1 VSNSLIA
8 IFPAPAR
15 FAALHQL
22 ARTFFDRFEMAND
35 TELDGLS
42 RRERQIMD
50 FLFQSGK
57 ASVGEVMDGI
67 PNPPGYSAVRATLR
81 TLEQKGRV
89 VHEEDGRA
97 YIYRP
102 TVRREAARRSALT
115 HVLKTFFD
123 NSAEQ
128 AVAALLELKGPKL
141 SEAELERVARLVNDA
156 KKEGR

>member
-1 VSNSLIA
+1 MT
-8 IFPAPAR
+8 
-15 FAALHQL
+15 Q
-22 ARTFFDRFEMAND
+22 DD
-35 TELDGLS
+35 ELRGLS

-50 FLFQSGK
+50 LLFQRGK

-67 PNPPGYSAVRATLR
+67 PDPPGYSAVRATLR

-89 VHEEDGRA
+89 THEEDGRA

-102 TVRREAARRSALT
+102 TLRRDAARKSALT

-128 AVAALLELKGPKL
+128 AVAALLELKGPRL
-141 SEAELERVARLVNDA
+141 SEAQLERVSQLIENA

>member
-1 VSNSLIA
+1 VLEVQ
-8 IFPAPAR
+8 
-15 FAALHQL
+15 QL
-22 ARTFFDRFEMAND
+22 EHFGRPFTSFRPSMTQDD
-35 TELDGLS
+35 ELRGLS

-50 FLFQSGK
+50 LLFQRGK

-67 PNPPGYSAVRATLR
+67 PDPPGYSAVRATLR

-89 VHEEDGRA
+89 THEEDGRA

-102 TVRREAARRSALT
+102 TLRRDAARKSALT

-128 AVAALLELKGPKL
+128 AVAALLELKGPRL
-141 SEAELERVARLVNDA
+141 SDAELERVSRLVENA

>member
-1 VSNSLIA
+1 M
-8 IFPAPAR
+8 P
-15 FAALHQL
+15 Q
-22 ARTFFDRFEMAND
+22 DD
-35 TELDGLS
+35 ELRGLS

-50 FLFQSGK
+50 FLFQRGK

-67 PNPPGYSAVRATLR
+67 PDPPGYSAVRATLR
-81 TLEQKGRV
+81 TLEEKGRV
-89 VHEEDGRA
+89 IHEEDGRA

-102 TVRREAARRSALT
+102 TLRRDAARKSALT

-128 AVAALLELKGPKL
+128 AVAALLELKGPRI
-141 SEAELERVARLVNDA
+141 SEAELDRVSRLVENA

>member
-1 VSNSLIA
+1 MT
-8 IFPAPAR
+8 
-15 FAALHQL
+15 Q
-22 ARTFFDRFEMAND
+22 DD
-35 TELDGLS
+35 ELRGLS

-50 FLFQSGK
+50 LLFQRGK

-67 PNPPGYSAVRATLR
+67 PDPPGYSAVRATLR

-89 VHEEDGRA
+89 THEEDGRA

-102 TVRREAARRSALT
+102 TLRRDAARKSALT

-128 AVAALLELKGPKL
+128 AVAALLELKGPRL
-141 SEAELERVARLVNDA
+141 SEAQLDRVSRLIENA

>member
-1 VSNSLIA
+1 MT
-8 IFPAPAR
+8 
-15 FAALHQL
+15 QDDE
-22 ARTFFDRFEMAND
+22 T
-35 TELDGLS
+35 TGLS

-50 FLFQSGK
+50 FLFQRGK
-57 ASVGEVMDGI
+57 ASVGEVLDGI
-67 PNPPGYSAVRATLR
+67 ADPPGYSAVRATLR

-89 VHEEDGRA
+89 THHEEGRA

-102 TVRREAARRSALT
+102 TVRRDAARRSALT
-115 HVLKTFFD
+115 HILKTFFD

-141 SEAELERVARLVNDA
+141 SEAELKRVARLVDDA

>member
-1 VSNSLIA
+1 M
-8 IFPAPAR
+8 P
-15 FAALHQL
+15 Q
-22 ARTFFDRFEMAND
+22 DD
-35 TELDGLS
+35 ELRGLS

-50 FLFQSGK
+50 LLYQRGK

-67 PNPPGYSAVRATLR
+67 PDPPGYSAVRATLR

-89 VHEEDGRA
+89 THEEDGRA

-102 TVRREAARRSALT
+102 TMRRDAARKSALT

-128 AVAALLELKGPKL
+128 AVAALLELKGPRI
-141 SEAELERVARLVNDA
+141 SEAELDRVSRLVENA

>member
-1 VSNSLIA
+1 LQ
-8 IFPAPAR
+8 
-15 FAALHQL
+15 QL
-22 ARTFFDRFEMAND
+22 AIWFDDVISFSGFSMPHD
-35 TELDGLS
+35 DELSGLS

-50 FLFQSGK
+50 FLFQRGK

-97 YIYRP
+97 YVYRP
-102 TVRREAARRSALT
+102 TLRREAARRSALT

-141 SEAELERVARLVNDA
+141 SEAELERVARLVADA

>member
-1 VSNSLIA
+1 MT
-8 IFPAPAR
+8 
-15 FAALHQL
+15 Q
-22 ARTFFDRFEMAND
+22 DD
-35 TELDGLS
+35 ELRGLS

-50 FLFQSGK
+50 LLFQRGK

-67 PNPPGYSAVRATLR
+67 PDPPGYSAVRATLR

-89 VHEEDGRA
+89 IHEEDGRA

-102 TVRREAARRSALT
+102 TLRRDAARKSALT

-128 AVAALLELKGPKL
+128 AVAALLELKGPRL
-141 SEAELERVARLVNDA
+141 SDAQLDRVSRLIENA

>member
-1 VSNSLIA
+1 MT
-8 IFPAPAR
+8 
-15 FAALHQL
+15 Q
-22 ARTFFDRFEMAND
+22 DD
-35 TELDGLS
+35 ELRGLS

-50 FLFQSGK
+50 FLFQRGK

-67 PNPPGYSAVRATLR
+67 PDPTGYSAVRATLR
-81 TLEQKGRV
+81 TREQKGRV
-89 VHEEDGRA
+89 THEEDGRA

-102 TVRREAARRSALT
+102 TLRRDAARKSALT

-128 AVAALLELKGPKL
+128 AVAALLELKGPRL
-141 SEAELERVARLVNDA
+141 SEAQLEKVSQLIENA

>member
-1 VSNSLIA
+1 MS
-8 IFPAPAR
+8 
-15 FAALHQL
+15 H
-22 ARTFFDRFEMAND
+22 DD
-35 TELDGLS
+35 ELTGLS

-50 FLFQSGK
+50 FLFQRGK

-97 YIYRP
+97 YVYRP
-102 TVRREAARRSALT
+102 TLRRDAARKSALT

-128 AVAALLELKGPKL
+128 AVAALLELRGTKL
-141 SEAELERVARLVNDA
+141 TGAALARVARNVDQA
-156 KKEGR
+156 MREAR

>member
-1 VSNSLIA
+1 MS
-8 IFPAPAR
+8 
-15 FAALHQL
+15 H
-22 ARTFFDRFEMAND
+22 DD
-35 TELDGLS
+35 ELSGLS

-50 FLFQSGK
+50 FLFQRGK

-97 YIYRP
+97 YVYRP
-102 TVRREAARRSALT
+102 TLRREAARRSALT
-115 HVLKTFFD
+115 HVLKTFFH

-128 AVAALLELKGPKL
+128 AVAALLELKGPRL
-141 SEAELERVARLVNDA
+141 SEAELERVARLVSDA

>member
-1 VSNSLIA
+1 MT
-8 IFPAPAR
+8 
-15 FAALHQL
+15 Q
-22 ARTFFDRFEMAND
+22 DD
-35 TELDGLS
+35 ELRGLS

-50 FLFQSGK
+50 LLFQRGK

-67 PNPPGYSAVRATLR
+67 PDPPGYSAVRATLR

-89 VHEEDGRA
+89 THDEDGRA

-102 TVRREAARRSALT
+102 TLRRDAARKSALT

-128 AVAALLELKGPKL
+128 AVAALLELKGPRL
-141 SEAELERVARLVNDA
+141 SDAQLDRVSRLIENA

>member
-1 VSNSLIA
+1 
-8 IFPAPAR
+8 
-15 FAALHQL
+15 
-22 ARTFFDRFEMAND
+22 MAND
-35 TELDGLS
+35 DELTGLS

-50 FLFQSGK
+50 FLFQRGK

-67 PNPPGYSAVRATLR
+67 LDPPGYSAVRATLR

-97 YIYRP
+97 YVYRP

-115 HVLKTFFD
+115 HILKTFFD

-128 AVAALLELKGPKL
+128 AVAALLELKGTKL
-141 SEAELERVARLVNDA
+141 TGAELDRVARIVDQA

>member
-1 VSNSLIA
+1 M
-8 IFPAPAR
+8 P
-15 FAALHQL
+15 H
-22 ARTFFDRFEMAND
+22 D
-35 TELDGLS
+35 ELSGLS

-50 FLFQSGK
+50 FLFQCGK

-97 YIYRP
+97 YIYSP
-102 TVRREAARRSALT
+102 TLRRDAARRSALT
-115 HVLKTFFD
+115 HVLRTFFD

-141 SEAELERVARLVNDA
+141 SEAELERVARLIADA

>member
-1 VSNSLIA
+1 MS
-8 IFPAPAR
+8 
-15 FAALHQL
+15 Q
-22 ARTFFDRFEMAND
+22 DD
-35 TELDGLS
+35 ELRGLS

-50 FLFQSGK
+50 LLFQRGK
-57 ASVGEVMDGI
+57 ASVGEVLDGI
-67 PNPPGYSAVRATLR
+67 PDPPGYSAVRATLR

-89 VHEEDGRA
+89 THEEDGRA

-102 TVRREAARRSALT
+102 TLRRDAARKSALT

-128 AVAALLELKGPKL
+128 AVAALLELKGPRL
-141 SEAELERVARLVNDA
+141 SDAELERVSRLVEKA

>member
-1 VSNSLIA
+1 VLELQQIELFRLAVHLIA
-8 IFPAPAR
+8 TPMT
-15 FAALHQL
+15 Q
-22 ARTFFDRFEMAND
+22 DD
-35 TELDGLS
+35 ELRGLS

-50 FLFQSGK
+50 LLFQRGK

-67 PNPPGYSAVRATLR
+67 PDPPGYSAVRATLR

-89 VHEEDGRA
+89 THEEDGRA

-102 TVRREAARRSALT
+102 TLRRDAARKSALT

-128 AVAALLELKGPKL
+128 AVAALLELKGPRL
-141 SEAELERVARLVNDA
+141 SDAQLERVSQLIENA

>member
-1 VSNSLIA
+1 MAV
-8 IFPAPAR
+8 
-15 FAALHQL
+15 
-22 ARTFFDRFEMAND
+22 RT
-35 TELDGLS
+35 
-42 RRERQIMD
+42 
-50 FLFQSGK
+50 
-57 ASVGEVMDGI
+57 VMDGI

-97 YIYRP
+97 YVYRP
-102 TVRREAARRSALT
+102 TLRREAARRSALT

-141 SEAELERVARLVNDA
+141 SEVDLERVARLVADA

>member
-1 VSNSLIA
+1 MS
-8 IFPAPAR
+8 
-15 FAALHQL
+15 Q
-22 ARTFFDRFEMAND
+22 ND
-35 TELDGLS
+35 ELTGLS

-50 FLFQSGK
+50 LLFQRGK

-67 PNPPGYSAVRATLR
+67 PDPPGYSAVRATLR

-89 VHEEDGRA
+89 SHEEDGRA

-102 TVRREAARRSALT
+102 TLRRDAARKSALT
-115 HVLKTFFD
+115 HVVKTFFD

-128 AVAALLELKGPKL
+128 ALAALLELKGPRL
-141 SEAELERVARLVNDA
+141 SEAELERVSRLVENA

>member
-1 VSNSLIA
+1 MS
-8 IFPAPAR
+8 
-15 FAALHQL
+15 QDDEL
-22 ARTFFDRFEMAND
+22 A
-35 TELDGLS
+35 GLS

-50 FLFQSGK
+50 LLFQRGK

-67 PNPPGYSAVRATLR
+67 PDPPGYSAVRATLR

-89 VHEEDGRA
+89 THEEDGRA

-102 TVRREAARRSALT
+102 TLRRDAARKSALT
-115 HVLKTFFD
+115 HVLRTFFD

-128 AVAALLELKGPKL
+128 AVAALLELRGPKL
-141 SEAELERVARLVNDA
+141 SEAELERVSRMVENA

>member
-1 VSNSLIA
+1 MA
-8 IFPAPAR
+8 
-15 FAALHQL
+15 H
-22 ARTFFDRFEMAND
+22 DDEM
-35 TELDGLS
+35 TGLS

-50 FLFQSGK
+50 FLFQRGK

-67 PNPPGYSAVRATLR
+67 SDPPSYSAVRATLR
-81 TLEQKGRV
+81 TLELKGRV
-89 VHEEDGRA
+89 LHEEEGRS

-102 TVRREAARRSALT
+102 SVRRDAARRSALT
-115 HVLKTFFD
+115 HILKTFFD

-141 SEAELERVARLVNDA
+141 SEAELKRVAQLVDDA

>member
-1 VSNSLIA
+1 M
-8 IFPAPAR
+8 APNDE
-15 FAALHQL
+15 L
-22 ARTFFDRFEMAND
+22 A
-35 TELDGLS
+35 GLS

-50 FLFQSGK
+50 FLFQRGE
-57 ASVGEVMDGI
+57 ASVGEVMEGI
-67 PNPPGYSAVRATLR
+67 ADPPGYSAVRATLR

-89 VHEEDGRA
+89 VHQEEGRA

-102 TVRREAARRSALT
+102 TVRRDAARRSALT

-128 AVAALLELKGPKL
+128 AVAALLELRGPKL
-141 SEAELERVARLVNDA
+141 SEAELKRVARLVDDA

>member
-1 VSNSLIA
+1 
-8 IFPAPAR
+8 
-15 FAALHQL
+15 
-22 ARTFFDRFEMAND
+22 MANED
-35 TELDGLS
+35 EVAGLS

-50 FLFQSGK
+50 FLYQRGK

-67 PNPPGYSAVRATLR
+67 PKPPSYSAVRATLR

-102 TVRREAARRSALT
+102 TVRRDAARRSALT

-128 AVAALLELKGPKL
+128 AVAALLELKGPRL
-141 SEAELERVARLVNDA
+141 TGAELDRVARLVDAA